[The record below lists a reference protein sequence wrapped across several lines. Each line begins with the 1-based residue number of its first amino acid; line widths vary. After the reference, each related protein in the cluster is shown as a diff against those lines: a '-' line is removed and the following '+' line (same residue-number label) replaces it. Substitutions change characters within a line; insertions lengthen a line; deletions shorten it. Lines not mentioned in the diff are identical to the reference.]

1 MSDLFGDF
9 KRPKAELKIINEFVQ
24 SFNQSRKEYKSKN
37 YQKALS
43 GFKAEYEILKDIYD
57 VYPKIVL
64 LYLIIKCKF
73 KLNDY
78 NNCESYI
85 SKLENNLM
93 DIFQF
98 QKNSFIKYKAKLFL
112 FKFLLYFTLDKL
124 ESSIKIVIEMI
135 THLKESNFYSL
146 EEKIYFFWV
155 YIKGFIKISKKH
167 ETKKF
172 LYFKEQ
178 YDSMLIE
185 EIDEKKK
192 LREGIEFKQ
201 KKISRGFMEEYKSF
215 MNSKMK
221 QIIYENL
228 DQKFYY
234 LKYGK
239 VNIKFIQFLNRN
251 MDIYIK
257 TGKKDKLIEKFK
269 GFLMVSRIDLKE
281 YFNKSM
287 EQIIQEQRRR
297 ILAFNTIFCNLV
309 GAFNHIFLRHFT
321 DKEVAYKQ
329 MSRSRSTEIIY
340 DNKDI
345 KEMEE
350 KLIKYTRKV
359 KPIDLNSKK
368 DENKIKLESLNYK
381 QITFPYN
388 FKKEIGVPPNIND
401 YDKEIKV
408 KINEG
413 IHKKFQLIP
422 SSVSHRGKLKLMRH
436 DNSNLGSCVNLP
448 LVRNKNKN
456 FIKLK
461 NEENKN
467 STFKGKKLRKN
478 LSASIIKSNRINAS
492 EIINIYKYKN
502 KKENKNNEVT
512 YRNINYYLISKLI
525 EIYENT
531 LKIKELNNIKTEKNY
546 NEKYNDIFPRKNDL
560 YNFNKLNNIKEYNT
574 FSIKGTNSKN
584 ENQDNYF
591 FYEDFLLI
599 KNFYLFGVCD
609 GHGKL
614 GEFIS
619 KAVSFLF
626 PAFINYILIEDNLN
640 KKKQDINDMILN
652 LFKLEESPKV
662 VKEIFILRY
671 ITDKFKINYNYYPF
685 LSGNMQLLSKLLYES
700 CYYIQKEL
708 IQRYHYE
715 IDYSGTTLCS
725 GFLLGKTLYISNVGD
740 SRAILCKYDNN
751 FNKWSYKQLSLDH
764 IPSAPGEN
772 KRIMANNG
780 KIQRIKN
787 ELGEEIGPLRIFEKD
802 NDSMLPGISMSRSIG
817 DLAAEKLGVTF
828 EPELFKYDLEIGD
841 KIIIIGSDGFW
852 AYLSNEE
859 VIDIV
864 SNYYDDGMRAEEIS
878 VKMVE
883 IAKDKWIEENKKNPS
898 WYNYHHNNNLGI
910 RNANGKKNKRESLSD
925 FNFSINYEQQKEKKY
940 YYDDITCMIIFLDIK

>member
-9 KRPKAELKIINEFVQ
+9 KRPKAEQGIIDTFVQ
-24 SFNQSRKEYKSKN
+24 LFNQSRKEYKSKN
-37 YQKALS
+37 YQKALA

-57 VYPKIVL
+57 IYPKIVL
-64 LYLIIKCKF
+64 LYLIIKCKL

-78 NNCESYI
+78 KNCESYI

-93 DIFQF
+93 DIFKF
-98 QKNSFIKYKAKLFL
+98 KKTSFIKYKAKLFL
-112 FKFLLYFTLDKL
+112 YRFILYFTLDNM
-124 ESSIKIVIEMI
+124 ENSINIVIEMI
-135 THLKESNFYSL
+135 TYLKESNFYSL

-155 YIKGFIKISKKH
+155 YIKGFIKISNKH

-172 LYFKEQ
+172 FYFKEQ

-192 LREGIEFKQ
+192 LKEGIELKQ

-215 MNSKMK
+215 MNSKMR
-221 QIIYENL
+221 QIIYEHL

-234 LKYGK
+234 IKYGK

-257 TGKKDKLIEKFK
+257 SGNKDKLVEKFK
-269 GFLMVSRIDLKE
+269 GFLMVSRIDLHE
-281 YFNKSM
+281 YHNMSM
-287 EQIIQEQRRR
+287 NQIIQEQRRR
-297 ILAFNTIFCNLV
+297 ILAFNTIFSNLV

-321 DKEVAYKQ
+321 DKEIEFKQ
-329 MSRSRSTEIIY
+329 LNRSKSTEVIY
-340 DNKDI
+340 GNKEI

-359 KPIDLNSKK
+359 KPIDLNAKK
-368 DENKIKLESLNYK
+368 NENKIKLESLNYK

-388 FKKEIGVPPNIND
+388 FKKEIGVPPNIYE
-401 YDKEIKV
+401 YDKDIKV
-408 KINEG
+408 KINEDK
-413 IHKKFQLIP
+413 HKKFHLIP
-422 SSVSHRGKLKLMRH
+422 SSVSHMR
-436 DNSNLGSCVNLP
+436 NPNLFRHKGSCINFP
-448 LVRNKNKN
+448 LLRNKNKN
-456 FIKLK
+456 LIRLK

-467 STFKGKKLRKN
+467 SVFKVKKLRKN
-478 LSASIIKSNRINAS
+478 LSASLIKPNRANAS
-492 EIINIYKYKN
+492 EVLNIYKYKN
-502 KKENKNNEVT
+502 KKDNKNNEIE

-525 EIYENT
+525 EIFENT
-531 LKIKELNNIKTEKNY
+531 LKIKEMNNTKNEKNI
-546 NEKYNDIFPRKNDL
+546 NQKYINVFPRKNDL
-560 YNFNKLNNIKEYNT
+560 YNYNILNNIKESST
-574 FSIKGTNSKN
+574 CSIKGTNSKN

-599 KNFYLFGVCD
+599 RNFYLFGVCD

-614 GEFIS
+614 GEYIS
-619 KAVSFLF
+619 KAVSFLY
-626 PAFINYILIEDNLN
+626 PAFINYILIEDNLS
-640 KKKQDINDMILN
+640 KKKQDINEMILN
-652 LFKLEESPKV
+652 LFKLEESPKE

-685 LSGNMQLLSKLLYES
+685 LSGNMQILWKLLYES

-708 IQRYHYE
+708 IQRYHYDIE
-715 IDYSGTTLCS
+715 YSGTTLCS

-740 SRAILCKYDNN
+740 SRAVLCKFDNN
-751 FNKWSYKQLSLDH
+751 FNKWSYNQLSLDH

-772 KRIMANNG
+772 KRILANNG
-780 KIQRIKN
+780 KIQKIKN

-817 DLAAEKLGVTF
+817 DSAAEKLGVTF
-828 EPELFKYDLEIGD
+828 EPELFKYDLDIED

-852 AYLSNEE
+852 AYLNNEE

-864 SNYYDDGMRAEEIS
+864 SKYYDDGMRAEEVSI
-878 VKMVE
+878 KMVE
-883 IAKDKWIEENKKNPS
+883 MAKDKWIDQNKKNPS
-898 WYNYHHNNNLGI
+898 WYNYNHMNHLGI
-910 RNANGKKNKRESLSD
+910 GNINGKKNKKESMSN
-925 FNFSINYEQQKEKKY
+925 FNFSLNYEHQKEKKY
-940 YYDDITCMIIFLDIK
+940 YYDDITCMIIYLDIK

>member
-408 KINEG
+408 KINKD

-467 STFKGKKLRKN
+467 STFKEKKLRKN
-478 LSASIIKSNRINAS
+478 LSASVIKSNR
-492 EIINIYKYKN
+492 
-502 KKENKNNEVT
+502 
-512 YRNINYYLISKLI
+512 
-525 EIYENT
+525 
-531 LKIKELNNIKTEKNY
+531 
-546 NEKYNDIFPRKNDL
+546 
-560 YNFNKLNNIKEYNT
+560 
-574 FSIKGTNSKN
+574 
-584 ENQDNYF
+584 
-591 FYEDFLLI
+591 
-599 KNFYLFGVCD
+599 
-609 GHGKL
+609 
-614 GEFIS
+614 
-619 KAVSFLF
+619 
-626 PAFINYILIEDNLN
+626 
-640 KKKQDINDMILN
+640 
-652 LFKLEESPKV
+652 
-662 VKEIFILRY
+662 VK
-671 ITDKFKINYNYYPF
+671 
-685 LSGNMQLLSKLLYES
+685 
-700 CYYIQKEL
+700 
-708 IQRYHYE
+708 
-715 IDYSGTTLCS
+715 
-725 GFLLGKTLYISNVGD
+725 
-740 SRAILCKYDNN
+740 
-751 FNKWSYKQLSLDH
+751 
-764 IPSAPGEN
+764 
-772 KRIMANNG
+772 
-780 KIQRIKN
+780 
-787 ELGEEIGPLRIFEKD
+787 
-802 NDSMLPGISMSRSIG
+802 
-817 DLAAEKLGVTF
+817 
-828 EPELFKYDLEIGD
+828 
-841 KIIIIGSDGFW
+841 
-852 AYLSNEE
+852 
-859 VIDIV
+859 
-864 SNYYDDGMRAEEIS
+864 
-878 VKMVE
+878 
-883 IAKDKWIEENKKNPS
+883 
-898 WYNYHHNNNLGI
+898 
-910 RNANGKKNKRESLSD
+910 
-925 FNFSINYEQQKEKKY
+925 
-940 YYDDITCMIIFLDIK
+940 

>member
-1 MSDLFGDF
+1 MSELFGDF
-9 KRPKAELKIINEFVQ
+9 KRPKAEMKIIDKFVQ

-64 LYLIIKCKF
+64 LYLIIKCKL

-85 SKLENNLM
+85 SKIENSLKV
-93 DIFQF
+93 IFQF
-98 QKNSFIKYKAKLFL
+98 KKSSFIKYKAKIFL
-112 FKFLLYFTLDKL
+112 IKFILYFTLDNM
-124 ESSIKIVIEMI
+124 ESSINLVIEMI
-135 THLKESNFYSL
+135 TYLKDSDFFSL

-155 YIKGFIKISKKH
+155 YIKGFIKISKRH

-201 KKISRGFMEEYKSF
+201 KKIARGFMEEYKSF
-215 MNSKMK
+215 MNSKMR
-221 QIIYENL
+221 QIIYEHL

-239 VNIKFIQFLNRN
+239 VNIKFIQFLNRS

-257 TGKKDKLIEKFK
+257 TGKKDKLVEKFK
-269 GFLMVSRIDLKE
+269 GFLMVSRIDLNE

-287 EQIIQEQRRR
+287 DQIIQEQRKR
-297 ILAFNTIFCNLV
+297 ILAFNTIFSNIV
-309 GAFNHIFLRHFT
+309 GAFSHIFLKYFT

-329 MSRSRSTEIIY
+329 MSRSRSTEVIY
-340 DNKDI
+340 GNKEI

-350 KLIKYTRKV
+350 NLIKYTRKV

-401 YDKEIKV
+401 YDTVIKV
-408 KINEG
+408 KINEDKP
-413 IHKKFQLIP
+413 KKFHLIH
-422 SSVSHRGKLKLMRH
+422 SSASHRKIFNLMRNE
-436 DNSNLGSCVNLP
+436 NSKLGKCVNFP
-448 LVRNKNKN
+448 LLRNKNKN
-456 FIKLK
+456 LLRLK

-467 STFKGKKLRKN
+467 SAFKMKLLRKN
-478 LSASIIKSNRINAS
+478 LSTSLIKPNNRANAS
-492 EIINIYKYKN
+492 EIINLNKYKN
-502 KKENKNNEVT
+502 KKENKAKEIE
-512 YRNINYYLISKLI
+512 YRNINFYLISKLI

-531 LKIKELNNIKTEKNY
+531 LKIKQVNNIKTEKNY
-546 NEKYNDIFPRKNDL
+546 KNIFPGKNDL
-560 YNFNKLNNIKEYNT
+560 YNFNISNNIKEYNT

-584 ENQDNYF
+584 ENQDNF
-591 FYEDFLLI
+591 FLYEDFLLI
-599 KNFYLFGVCD
+599 RNFYLFGVCD
-609 GHGKL
+609 GHGKW
-614 GEFIS
+614 GEFVS

-626 PAFINYILIEDNLN
+626 PAFIHYILIEDNLN
-640 KKKQDINDMILN
+640 KKKQDINEMILD
-652 LFKLEESPKV
+652 LFKLEESPKD
-662 VKEIFILRY
+662 VKEIFLLRY
-671 ITDKFKINYNYYPF
+671 ITDKFKINCNNYPF
-685 LSGNMQLLSKLLYES
+685 LSGNMHLLSKLLYES

-708 IQRYHYE
+708 IKRYHYD

-740 SRAILCKYDNN
+740 SRAILCKYDNDY
-751 FNKWSYKQLSLDH
+751 NKWSYKQLSLDH
-764 IPSAPGEN
+764 IPSAPGEI

-802 NDSMLPGISMSRSIG
+802 NESMLPGISMSRSIG
-817 DLAAEKLGVTF
+817 DLSAEKLGVTF

-852 AYLSNEE
+852 AYLRNEE

-864 SNYYDDGMRAEEIS
+864 SHYYDDGMRAEEVSI
-878 VKMVE
+878 KMVE
-883 IAKDKWIEENKKNPS
+883 IAKEKWIEENKNNPS
-898 WYNYHHNNNLGI
+898 WYNYHHINNLGI
-910 RNANGKKNKRESLSD
+910 ENTNRKKDKKDSLIDTNISL
-925 FNFSINYEQQKEKKY
+925 NYEQQKEKKY
-940 YYDDITCMIIFLDIK
+940 YYDDITCMVIFLDIK